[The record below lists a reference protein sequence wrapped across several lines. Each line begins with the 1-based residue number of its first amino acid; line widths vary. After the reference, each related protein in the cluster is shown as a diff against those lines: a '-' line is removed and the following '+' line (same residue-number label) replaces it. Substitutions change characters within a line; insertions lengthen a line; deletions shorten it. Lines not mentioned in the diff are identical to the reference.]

1 MSTREIHSGGCQCG
15 AVRYRIAGELG
26 YPHICHCR
34 MCQKAGGNFFMALAG
49 TRNEDFL
56 LTRGEPSWFRSSDPC
71 GRGFCQK
78 CGTPLF
84 FKTVGSP
91 YISVTI
97 GSLDDPEACVP
108 VSQDG
113 VESRVSYFDRLF
125 GLPERETDRSDLPGG
140 TASVGRSNHQ
150 HPDHDTAAWPPRE
163 DRS

>member
-1 MSTREIHSGGCQCG
+1 MSTREVHSGGCQCG

-34 MCQKAGGNFFMALAG
+34 MCQKASGNFFMALAG

-71 GRGFCQK
+71 GRGFCAK

-97 GSLDDPEACVP
+97 GSLDDPEASVP

>member
-1 MSTREIHSGGCQCG
+1 MSIREVHSGGCQCG
-15 AVRYRIAGELG
+15 AIRYKIAGELG

-34 MCQKAGGNFFMALAG
+34 MCQKAGGNFFMAFAG

-71 GRGFCQK
+71 GRGFCAK
-78 CGTPLF
+78 CGTPLL
-84 FKTVGSP
+84 FKTASSP

-97 GSLDDPEACVP
+97 GSLDDPEACAP

-113 VESRVSYFDRLF
+113 AESRVSYFDRLF

-140 TASVGRSNHQ
+140 TASVNRSNHQ

>member
-1 MSTREIHSGGCQCG
+1 MSTREVHSGGCQCG
-15 AVRYRIAGELG
+15 AVRYRIASELG

-34 MCQKAGGNFFMALAG
+34 MCQKAGGNFFMAFTG

-71 GRGFCQK
+71 GRGFCAK

-84 FKTVGSP
+84 FKTAGSP

-97 GSLDDPEACVP
+97 GSLDDPEACTP

-113 VESRVSYFDRLF
+113 VESKVSYFDRLF

-150 HPDHDTAAWPPRE
+150 HPDNDTAAWPPRE